1 MAASRTVRELCCQ
14 RWCPTKHVIFWN
26 SFCGSRVEGLLRD
39 EVGEQDGFEKLNFV
53 GLKRANIPH
62 QHVVELK
69 AILERFYHMNG
80 RFQDRARVLLPE
92 AVSDE
97 ARHFLEFFLRESRL
111 GFVSL
116 RGGRTERI

>member
-1 MAASRTVRELCCQ
+1 M
-14 RWCPTKHVIFWN
+14 
-26 SFCGSRVEGLLRD
+26 
-39 EVGEQDGFEKLNFV
+39 GERSAFEKLNFV
-53 GLKRANIPH
+53 GLKRANILH

-69 AILERFYHMNG
+69 AVFERFYHMNG
-80 RFQDRARVLLPE
+80 RFQDRAQALLPE

-116 RGGRTERI
+116 RGGRAERARGVK